1 MQQKHRDQ
9 DQQKQIIEEQTPNQV
24 SIGKQIEEGAGDVV
38 EEAQQE
44 VASARRPWYQS
55 LRWGRILLVVY
66 AILIALFAL
75 LSWWVFYHPV
85 LAIDVTIT
93 HEFQENQAPWLRF
106 IMLAVSFTG
115 NVTALS
121 LGLIV
126 LATAL
131 FWIVDLRLE
140 AVMVVAL
147 SATSAL
153 LNGLIKII
161 VARPRPTSSLVEI
174 IQNASGNSFPSG
186 HVMAYIAFWGL
197 LFSFAIILFKGNR
210 WWRTA
215 LLIISGLFV
224 VLVGPSRIYLGDH
237 WASDVLGAYLIG
249 GVLLGIALWIY
260 LALKSKGVL
269 APRGNRARRFHEKYL
284 K

>member
-9 DQQKQIIEEQTPNQV
+9 DQKKQIIEEQTPNQV

-197 LFSFAIILFKGNR
+197 LFSFAIILFKGNH

-269 APRGNRARRFHEKYL
+269 APRMNRARFFHEKYL

>member
-1 MQQKHRDQ
+1 MQQQHRDQ
-9 DQQKQIIEEQTPNQV
+9 EQKKQIIEEQTPNQV

-197 LFSFAIILFKGNR
+197 LFTFAIILFKGNR

-260 LALKSKGVL
+260 LDLKSKGIL
-269 APRGNRARRFHEKYL
+269 APRMNRARLFHEKYL
-284 K
+284 R

>member
-9 DQQKQIIEEQTPNQV
+9 DQKKQIIEEQTPNQV

-269 APRGNRARRFHEKYL
+269 APRMYRARRFHEKYL

>member
-9 DQQKQIIEEQTPNQV
+9 DQKKQIIEEQTPNQV

-121 LGLIV
+121 LG
-126 LATAL
+126 
-131 FWIVDLRLE
+131 
-140 AVMVVAL
+140 
-147 SATSAL
+147 
-153 LNGLIKII
+153 
-161 VARPRPTSSLVEI
+161 
-174 IQNASGNSFPSG
+174 
-186 HVMAYIAFWGL
+186 
-197 LFSFAIILFKGNR
+197 
-210 WWRTA
+210 
-215 LLIISGLFV
+215 
-224 VLVGPSRIYLGDH
+224 
-237 WASDVLGAYLIG
+237 
-249 GVLLGIALWIY
+249 
-260 LALKSKGVL
+260 
-269 APRGNRARRFHEKYL
+269 
-284 K
+284 

>member
-9 DQQKQIIEEQTPNQV
+9 DQKKQIIEEQTPNQV

-197 LFSFAIILFKGNR
+197 LFSFAIIIFKGNR

-215 LLIISGLFV
+215 LLVISGLFV

>member
-249 GVLLGIALWIY
+249 GVLLGISLWIY

-269 APRGNRARRFHEKYL
+269 APRGKRARPFHEKYL